1 MASKKR
7 SSQHLVSRS
16 LKDLKK
22 VIKKKKSQAPE
33 KTVDPKPAATG
44 RRVSDEQVF
53 LDAMKEVQEIKEF
66 SSIPVYHKKGKV
78 SARMPKRR
86 TANYTSVKGLEDIV
100 KGRKYIDLP
109 KTQEYVEWV
118 HPDFRDDVVH
128 DLHEGRYSVQDS
140 LDIHGL
146 ILDEAE
152 IEVDRFIR
160 ESITRSLRCIKIIH
174 GRGLRSPNGPVLK
187 SAVVQWL
194 SRKFRKHIVAFVTAR
209 RCDGGL
215 GALYILL
222 R

>member
-1 MASKKR
+1 MSSKKQP
-7 SSQHLVSRS
+7 SKSLVSHS

-22 VIKKKKSQAPE
+22 IMKQKKSRAPVKAAPA
-33 KTVDPKPAATG
+33 KTVKSV
-44 RRVSDEQVF
+44 RRVSDEQAF

-66 SSIPVYHKKGKV
+66 RSMPVHYKKRKLPERI
-78 SARMPKRR
+78 SKKDA
-86 TANYTSVKGLEDIV
+86 AHNAALNGLEAIV
-100 KGRKYIDLP
+100 KGRQYIDLSN
-109 KTQEYVEWV
+109 TQEYVEWV
-118 HPDFRDDVVH
+118 HPDFSDH
-128 DLHEGRYSVQDS
+128 FLNDLHVGRYSVQDS

-160 ESITRSLRCIKIIH
+160 ESITKNLRCIKIIH

-187 SAVVQWL
+187 SAVIHWL
-194 SRKFRKHIVAFVTAR
+194 SRRFRKFIVAFVTAR

>member
-1 MASKKR
+1 MASKKQP
-7 SSQHLVSRS
+7 SKSLVSHS

-22 VIKKKKSQAPE
+22 IIKKKKSLKPVESAPA
-33 KTVDPKPAATG
+33 KTAKAA
-44 RRVSDEQVF
+44 RRVSDEQAF

-66 SSIPVYHKKGKV
+66 RSLPVDHKKWKAPAG
-78 SARMPKRR
+78 MHKRDAALHEAVR
-86 TANYTSVKGLEDIV
+86 RLEDIV
-100 KGRKYIDLP
+100 KGRRYINLS
-109 KTQEYVEWV
+109 KTQEYIKWV
-118 HPDFRDDVVH
+118 HPDFRDDVAN

-140 LDIHGL
+140 IDIHGL

-160 ESITRSLRCIKIIH
+160 ESRTKNLRCIKIIH

-187 SAVVQWL
+187 RAVVQWL
-194 SRKFRKHIVAFVTAR
+194 SRRYRKYIVAFVTAR

>member
-1 MASKKR
+1 MASKRRPAK
-7 SSQHLVSRS
+7 HLVSHS

-22 VIKKKKSQAPE
+22 VIKKKRSQAPE
-33 KTVDPKPAATG
+33 KTASPKPAAAS

-66 SSIPVYHKKGKV
+66 RSIPVYHKKGEV

-86 TANYTSVKGLEDIV
+86 TANSAAAKGLEDIV
-100 KGRKYIDLP
+100 KGRKSIDLP
-109 KTQEYVEWV
+109 KTQEYVEWL

-128 DLHEGRYSVQDS
+128 DLHAGRYSVQDS

-146 ILDEAE
+146 ILEEAE

-160 ESITRSLRCIKIIH
+160 ESITKSLRCIKIIH

-187 SAVVQWL
+187 SAVAQWL

>member
-1 MASKKR
+1 MASKKKP
-7 SSQHLVSRS
+7 SKSLVSHS

-22 VIKKKKSQAPE
+22 AIKKKRSQASVHTEPP
-33 KTVDPKPAATG
+33 KTVKAAG
-44 RRVSDEQVF
+44 RVSDEEAF
-53 LDAMKEVQEIKEF
+53 LNAMKEVQEMKEVR
-66 SSIPVYHKKGKV
+66 SMPVVHKKRKLP
-78 SARMPKRR
+78 AKIHKRDAALNAAVR
-86 TANYTSVKGLEDIV
+86 GLEDIV
-100 KGRKYIDLP
+100 KGRSYITLS
-109 KTQEYVEWV
+109 KTQEYIEWT
-118 HPDFRDDVVH
+118 HPDFREDIVR

-160 ESITRSLRCIKIIH
+160 ESRTKGLRCIKIIH

-187 SAVVQWL
+187 RAVVQWL
-194 SRKFRKHIVAFVTAR
+194 SRRFRKYIVAFVTAR

-215 GALYILL
+215 GALYILF

>member
-1 MASKKR
+1 MASKKEP
-7 SSQHLVSRS
+7 SKSLVSHS

-22 VIKKKKSQAPE
+22 ILKKKKSQAPVQAAPR
-33 KTVDPKPAATG
+33 KTAHAA
-44 RRVSDEQVF
+44 RRVSDEQAF
-53 LDAMKEVQEIKEF
+53 FDAMKEVQEIKEF
-66 SSIPVYHKKGKV
+66 RSMPVVHKKRKV
-78 SARMPKRR
+78 PSKIHKRDAALNAAVSR
-86 TANYTSVKGLEDIV
+86 LEDIV
-100 KGRKYIDLP
+100 KGRRHINLS
-109 KTQEYVEWV
+109 KTQEYIEWV
-118 HPDFRDDVVH
+118 HPDFRDDVAH

-140 LDIHGL
+140 IDIHGL

-160 ESITRSLRCIKIIH
+160 EARTKNLRCIKIIH

-187 SAVVQWL
+187 RAVVQWL
-194 SRKFRKHIVAFVTAR
+194 SRRYRKYIVAFVTAQ

>member
-1 MASKKR
+1 MASKKQP
-7 SSQHLVSRS
+7 SKPPVSHS

-22 VIKKKKSQAPE
+22 IMKQKKSQSPVQTAPP
-33 KTVDPKPAATG
+33 KTVKAAS
-44 RRVSDEQVF
+44 RVSDEQAF

-66 SSIPVYHKKGKV
+66 RSMPVHHKKRKIPARIHKKG
-78 SARMPKRR
+78 AAP
-86 TANYTSVKGLEDIV
+86 NGILKGLEDIV
-100 KGRKYIDLP
+100 KGRQHIDLSN
-109 KTQEYVEWV
+109 TQEYVEWV
-118 HPDFRDDVVH
+118 HPDFSDH
-128 DLHEGRYSVQDS
+128 FLNDLHVGRYSVQDS

-160 ESITRSLRCIKIIH
+160 KSITKSLRCIKIIH

-187 SAVVQWL
+187 SAVVHWL
-194 SRKFRKHIVAFVTAR
+194 SRRFRKFIVAFVTAR

>member
-1 MASKKR
+1 MASKKKTAK
-7 SSQHLVSRS
+7 SLVSHS
-16 LKDLKK
+16 LKDLQK
-22 VIKKKKSQAPE
+22 IMKKKKNEVPVQTTAP
-33 KTVDPKPAATG
+33 KAAKASSHI
-44 RRVSDEQVF
+44 SDEQAF
-53 LDAMKEVQEIKEF
+53 LDAMKEVKEIEEF
-66 SSIPVYHKKGKV
+66 RSLPVYFKKRKNTVRSHKRSKKHNE
-78 SARMPKRR
+78 
-86 TANYTSVKGLEDIV
+86 TVKGLEDIV
-100 KGRKYIDLP
+100 RGRKYIELP
-109 KTQEYVEWV
+109 NTQEYVEWV

-128 DLHEGRYSVQDS
+128 NLHNGRYSVQDS

-160 ESITRSLRCIKIIH
+160 ESITKSLRCIKIIH

-194 SRKFRKHIVAFVTAR
+194 SRRFRKYIVAFVTAR

-215 GALYILL
+215 GALYVLL